1 MSKIVVIGN
10 GFDLR
15 TDVKSSFRYFI
26 EFIVYG
32 CIQNN
37 CRIDTDSAVFSDET
51 IRKNFLNQN
60 PYRGILNDK
69 LCKDC
74 QKFAE
79 TSFGKFIIDNFENKN
94 LNDLIYPKGFSEYDE
109 NESIRINSLKFD
121 LQKTT
126 IISTINELFYKSK
139 INIELWSDVETVIEL
154 LVTENDDLKVRYGVN
169 DLPKWKNET
178 LKSFSEGLDLFESLF
193 TKYLSVAQKKA
204 DIKDTF
210 FSDIVDNHVE
220 SLIQRSHGLLD
231 KKVAKQLL
239 KAQTADT
246 VINYNYTDI
255 AERLY
260 QKHCPKKSP
269 KIPNIYRLFLNK
281 NATYTNLIT
290 IEYSRN

>member
-60 PYRGILNDK
+60 PYRGIINDK

-79 TSFGKFIIDNFENKN
+79 TSFGKFIIENFENKK
-94 LNDLIYPKGFSEYDE
+94 LNDLIYPQQKDQYKEEELVRLNTLLFE
-109 NESIRINSLKFD
+109 IRMTDIIFIINK
-121 LQKTT
+121 
-126 IISTINELFYKSK
+126 LFYESK

-154 LVTENDDLKVRYGVN
+154 LVTENDDLKVRYGIN
-169 DLPKWKNET
+169 DLPKWNNEP
-178 LKSFSEGLDLFESLF
+178 LKSFSEWLDLFESLF

-231 KKVAKQLL
+231 KKVAKQPL

-246 VINYNYTDI
+246 VINYNYSKLCKGYDKGKGGTLSKFSFI
-255 AERLY
+255 
-260 QKHCPKKSP
+260 
-269 KIPNIYRLFLNK
+269 N
-281 NATYTNLIT
+281 
-290 IEYSRN
+290 

>member
-15 TDVKSSFRYFI
+15 TDVKSSFRNFI

-32 CIQNN
+32 CILNN
-37 CRIDTDSAVFSDET
+37 YSIHIDSAVFSDET

-60 PYRGILNDK
+60 PYMGILNDK

-79 TSFGKFIIDNFENKN
+79 TSFGKFIIENFENKK
-94 LNDLIYPKGFSEYDE
+94 LNDLIYPQQKNQYKEEELVRLNTLLFE
-109 NESIRINSLKFD
+109 IRMTDIIFIINK
-121 LQKTT
+121 
-126 IISTINELFYKSK
+126 LFYESK

-154 LVTENDDLKVRYGVN
+154 LVTENDDLKVRYGIN
-169 DLPKWKNET
+169 DLPKWNNET
-178 LKSFSEGLDLFESLF
+178 LKSFSEGLALFESLF

-246 VINYNYTDI
+246 VINYNYSKLCEGYDKGKGGTVMK
-255 AERLY
+255 RPL
-260 QKHCPKKSP
+260 S
-269 KIPNIYRLFLNK
+269 
-281 NATYTNLIT
+281 
-290 IEYSRN
+290 SRNLGKTFSSV

>member
-15 TDVKSSFRYFI
+15 TDVKSSFRNFI

-32 CIQNN
+32 CILNN
-37 CRIDTDSAVFSDET
+37 YSIHIDSAVFSDMT
-51 IRKNFLNQN
+51 IRERLKNLSNQN
-60 PYRGILNDK
+60 PYSGILNFE
-69 LCKDC
+69 LCQDC

-79 TSFGKFIIDNFENKN
+79 TSFGKFIIENFENKN

-121 LQKTT
+121 LQKAT

-154 LVTENDDLKVRYGVN
+154 LVTENDDLKVRYGIN
-169 DLPKWKNET
+169 DLPKWNNET
-178 LKSFSEGLDLFESLF
+178 LKSFSEELDLFESLF

-246 VINYNYTDI
+246 VINYNYSKLCEGYDKGKGGTLSKFSFI
-255 AERLY
+255 
-260 QKHCPKKSP
+260 
-269 KIPNIYRLFLNK
+269 N
-281 NATYTNLIT
+281 
-290 IEYSRN
+290 

>member
-1 MSKIVVIGN
+1 M
-10 GFDLR
+10 
-15 TDVKSSFRYFI
+15 
-26 EFIVYG
+26 
-32 CIQNN
+32 
-37 CRIDTDSAVFSDET
+37 T
-51 IRKNFLNQN
+51 IRERLKNLSNQN
-60 PYRGILNDK
+60 PYSGILNFE
-69 LCKDC
+69 LCQDC

-79 TSFGKFIIDNFENKN
+79 TSFGKFIIENFENKN

-154 LVTENDDLKVRYGVN
+154 LVTENDDLKVRYGIN
-169 DLPKWKNET
+169 DLPKWNNET
-178 LKSFSEGLDLFESLF
+178 LKSFSEELDLFESLF

-246 VINYNYTDI
+246 VINYNYSKLCEGYDKGKGGTLSKFSFI
-255 AERLY
+255 
-260 QKHCPKKSP
+260 
-269 KIPNIYRLFLNK
+269 N
-281 NATYTNLIT
+281 
-290 IEYSRN
+290 

>member
-15 TDVKSSFRYFI
+15 TDVKSSFRNFI

-32 CIQNN
+32 CILNN
-37 CRIDTDSAVFSDET
+37 YSIHIDSAVFSDMT
-51 IRKNFLNQN
+51 IRERLKNLSNQN
-60 PYRGILNDK
+60 PYSGILNFE
-69 LCKDC
+69 LCQDC

-79 TSFGKFIIDNFENKN
+79 TSFGKFIIENFENKK
-94 LNDLIYPKGFSEYDE
+94 LNDLIYPQQKDQYKEEELVRLNTLLFE
-109 NESIRINSLKFD
+109 IRMTDIIFIINK
-121 LQKTT
+121 
-126 IISTINELFYKSK
+126 LFYESK

-154 LVTENDDLKVRYGVN
+154 LVTENDDLKVRYGIN
-169 DLPKWKNET
+169 DLPKWNNET

-246 VINYNYTDI
+246 VINYNYSKLCEGYDKGKGGTLSKFSFI
-255 AERLY
+255 
-260 QKHCPKKSP
+260 
-269 KIPNIYRLFLNK
+269 N
-281 NATYTNLIT
+281 
-290 IEYSRN
+290 